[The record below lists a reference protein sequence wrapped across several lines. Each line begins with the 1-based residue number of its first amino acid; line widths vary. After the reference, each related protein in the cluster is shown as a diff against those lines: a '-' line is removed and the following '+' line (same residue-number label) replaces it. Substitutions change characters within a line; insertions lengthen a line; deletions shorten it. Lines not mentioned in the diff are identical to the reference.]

1 MVKSPASFYFHCRTR
16 WIVSGWLICLQTR
29 KQTVK
34 PQTYF
39 WEPVIDRCARGPSIG
54 RRVWGHGWTCVFFF
68 DAWMLQTWLLL
79 WRILA
84 TPLPPVGRQSTL
96 CVSHSLNWWGG
107 GGSSGNQK
115 CMLWIIIH
123 FFSYHPRA
131 LFPTASPVNLCN
143 TFRHSTFTPSPPG
156 WVYIGFCVGHLLIW
170 WRGPRWDPVEGKSV
184 CCRISRR
191 QPG

>member
-1 MVKSPASFYFHCRTR
+1 MVKSPASFYNFFHCRTC

-34 PQTYF
+34 PQTCF

-54 RRVWGHGWTCVFFF
+54 RRVWGHGWTCVFLL
-68 DAWMLQTWLLL
+68 MLGCSRHGCCFGTS
-79 WRILA
+79 
-84 TPLPPVGRQSTL
+84 LPPPSLRWVYRAL
-96 CVSHSLNWWGG
+96 CVWVIRLIGG
-107 GGSSGNQK
+107 GGGRSNGNSK

-143 TFRHSTFTPSPPG
+143 IFRHSTFTPSPP
-156 WVYIGFCVGHLLIW
+156 VGLHNVLCGTFANL
-170 WRGPRWDPVEGKSV
+170 VEGAPVGS
-184 CCRISRR
+184 
-191 QPG
+191 QPGYISLGT